1 MDHTITNHR
10 MHVTDEEHH
19 EHDHPHEHTGEN
31 VAHMTNADAE
41 QTKLIA
47 GDVTDPIVEPE
58 PIPTTEPIG
67 GSALSTTLTILSL
80 LILLL

>member
-1 MDHTITNHR
+1 

-19 EHDHPHEHTGEN
+19 EHDHPHEHTGES
-31 VAHMTNADAE
+31 VAHMTNSDTE
-41 QTKLIA
+41 QTKLTA
-47 GDVTDPIVEPE
+47 GDVAEPIVEPE

-67 GSALSTTLTILSL
+67 GSSALSTTLTLLSL